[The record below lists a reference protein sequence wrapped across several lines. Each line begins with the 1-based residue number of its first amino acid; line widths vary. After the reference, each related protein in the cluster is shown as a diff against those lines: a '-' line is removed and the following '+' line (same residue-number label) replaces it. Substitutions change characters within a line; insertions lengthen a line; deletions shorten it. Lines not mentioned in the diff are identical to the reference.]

1 MIRETDITLPLFEN
15 THPVTVDMTV
25 TWVGGYADT
34 ILLRSIRPRGMP
46 PSHNVDIQDA
56 SVEDRNWI
64 RKMIRE
70 AEKRS
75 QIQPTGCDSTVISI
89 KALDEL
95 RAVALQLG
103 VDNAK
108 LRSTMEKIRELI
120 SSPWEE
126 SDVG

>member
-64 RKMIRE
+64 RKLIRE
-70 AEKRS
+70 AEKRILETE
-75 QIQPTGCDSTVISI
+75 QTVE
-89 KALDEL
+89 LREELEEL

-120 SSPWEE
+120 SCPWEE